1 MYHYNPETALE
12 ELREEA
18 LLPNPVHVRDMVL
31 RTSHSAEEALEFNRR
46 FQAYQ
51 TAFAALASQ
60 AAELLQSLA
69 RAPKRD

>member
-31 RTSHSAEEALEFNRR
+31 RTSHTAEEALDLNRR

-51 TAFAALASQ
+51 AAFAALTAQ
-60 AAELLQSLA
+60 AAELLKSLA
-69 RAPKRD
+69 KAHKQD

>member
-1 MYHYNPETALE
+1 MYHYDPVTALE

-31 RTSHSAEEALEFNRR
+31 RTSHSAQEALDLNRR

-51 TAFAALASQ
+51 AAYAALSRQ
-60 AAELLQSLA
+60 GEELLEALV